1 MHARSWRFPSNHHSP
16 LVYGP
21 CGVGIVRLLR
31 VVTIQTL
38 CTGRMGLHHP
48 ERMLLRMLLME
59 RECICVRIWV
69 FTPSWWS
76 VSVLMCACMFVCVCT
91 CVCAY

>member
-59 RECICVRIWV
+59 RECIDVWVHVRV
-69 FTPSWWS
+69 G
-76 VSVLMCACMFVCVCT
+76 A
-91 CVCAY
+91 CVCAFGSSPPVGGA